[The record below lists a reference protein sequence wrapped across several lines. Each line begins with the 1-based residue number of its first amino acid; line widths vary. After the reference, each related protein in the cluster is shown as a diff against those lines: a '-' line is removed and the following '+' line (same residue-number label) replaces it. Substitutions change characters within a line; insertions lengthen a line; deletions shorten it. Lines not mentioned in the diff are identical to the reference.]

1 MLKMCYIV
9 RAALPVVLLSVMSC
23 SWSAKQQEILD
34 AYNESAGYINQN
46 EWELA
51 ASSMSSST
59 MLFLDSLVADL
70 ETRGLPGYESGTDL
84 LPVLCKEYIDFNG
97 DVTMIFI
104 QGNNAEIT
112 LTSCESHKFPMIL
125 VGNHWKLDLSEIFRN
140 NLDTALTGS
149 YVR

>member
-1 MLKMCYIV
+1 MLKMCYVV
-9 RAALPVVLLSVMSC
+9 RGVLPVILLSVMSC

-34 AYNESAGYINQN
+34 AYNESAGYINRN
-46 EWELA
+46 EWESA

-59 MLFLDSLVADL
+59 ILFLDSLADDL
-70 ETRGLPGYESGTDL
+70 STRGLQGYESGTDL
-84 LPVLCKEYIDFNG
+84 LPVLYTECIDFNG

-104 QGNNAEIT
+104 QGDRAEIT
-112 LTSCESHKFPMIL
+112 LTSGKSYKFPMIFE
-125 VGNHWKLDLSEIFRN
+125 GNCWKLDLSEIFRN